1 MMDNSEIR
9 ARLSAEIDA
18 AVGYADSQLS
28 EDRIEATEYYLG
40 KQFNTVP
47 DGKSSIVA
55 TEVADVIEYMMP
67 SLMEVFMRSGEVVR
81 FLPRHP
87 EDQPKAE
94 AATMLVNSI
103 FQSQNNGFTILHD
116 FIKDALLYKCG
127 VLKCYFDTDV
137 SYTTEQYQGLTE
149 LDVAALTADD
159 DVEMLQSTSVDVT
172 APGEEPI
179 FETFDVSLRRA
190 KRTSRIKIDNIAP
203 EDFLFSPQATS
214 IEDASF
220 VAHRTYMTVGE
231 LIAQGYD
238 REEVEARVGLGEGW
252 DEQETQVRHEDVD
265 GGNDQNYAMRQN
277 ELVRVVEGY
286 MPLDMHDTGISTL
299 HRVLAIGQDNYV
311 LDVEPVDRAPFV
323 CASPIRVPHRLVGRS
338 VAEMVTDIQRIKST
352 ALRGVLDNLYLTN
365 DQRTAVVEGRVNLD
379 DMLQSRP
386 GGIVRMDAPG
396 MVQPLPVPQVGA
408 QGMSILSY
416 MDEVRDTRTG
426 FSKASMGLDPDAL
439 QSTTAAAVN
448 ATIQGGQ
455 AKVLMIARTLAET
468 GMRPL
473 AQLLLALAVKHL
485 DQPQSI
491 RVGGDMFQQID
502 PALIDADFYV
512 DIDVG
517 LGSGRDAERSM
528 ALQNIAQ
535 IQRDILQQLGLNNPV
550 VSVEQYLESV
560 KRVASLAGIKD
571 VDTMFA
577 TPEQIAAYRDAEAQ
591 QPPQD
596 DPEIMQKRMEFD
608 ADLQLRREKQQADIA
623 LEREKLE
630 AELALKQ
637 QEMAVELELRRA
649 KLAMGDTGVSTNIP
663 GAV

>member
-1 MMDNSEIR
+1 MIDNDEIR

-40 KQFNTVP
+40 KQFNSVA
-47 DGKSSIVA
+47 DGKSSIVS

-67 SLMEVFMRSGEVVR
+67 SLMEVFMRSGEIVR

-87 EDQPKAE
+87 DDTQKAD

-127 VLKCYFDTDV
+127 VIKCYYDTDV
-137 SYTTEQYQGLTE
+137 TYTSERYEGVTE
-149 LDVAALTADD
+149 LDVAALSADPEVEVLRSESISTED
-159 DVEMLQSTSVDVT
+159 PPLFEIFDVE
-172 APGEEPI
+172 
-179 FETFDVSLRRA
+179 LRRT
-190 KRTSRIKIDNIAP
+190 KRVSRIKIDNIAP

-238 REEVEARVGLGEGW
+238 RDEVEQRVGLGEGW
-252 DEQETQVRHEDVD
+252 DEQETQIRHDDVD

-286 MPLDMHDTGISTL
+286 VPLDMHDTGISTL
-299 HRVLAIGQDNYV
+299 HRVLAIGQDNHV
-311 LDVEPVDRAPFV
+311 LDVTPVDRAPFV

-338 VAEMVTDIQRIKST
+338 VAEMVTDIQRVKSV
-352 ALRGVLDNLYLTN
+352 ALRGVLDNLYLSN
-365 DQRTAVVEGRVNLD
+365 DARVAVVEGRVNLD

-396 MVQPLPVPQVGA
+396 MVQPLPVPQVGP
-408 QGMSILSY
+408 QGMALLNY

-426 FSKASMGLDPDAL
+426 FSKASLGLDPDAL

-491 RVGGDMFQQID
+491 RVGGDMFTQID
-502 PALIDADFYV
+502 PASIDVEFDV

-517 LGSGRDAERSM
+517 LGSGRDAERTM
-528 ALQNIAQ
+528 ALQQVAQ
-535 IQRDILQQLGLNNPV
+535 IQRDILQELGPMNPV
-550 VSVEQYLESV
+550 VAIEQYLETI
-560 KRVASLAGIKD
+560 KRIGSMAGIKD
-571 VDTMFA
+571 IDTMFA
-577 TPEQIAAYRDAEAQ
+577 TPEQLAAFRQQQAQ
-591 QPPQD
+591 QPPQE
-596 DPEIMQKRMEFD
+596 DPEVAQKRAEFE
-608 ADLQLRREKQQADIA
+608 ADIALRREKQQADIA

-649 KLAMGDTGVSTNIP
+649 KLAMGDSAVSTNIP

>member
-9 ARLSAEIDA
+9 ARLSAEVDA

-47 DGKSSIVA
+47 DGKSSIVS

-81 FLPRHP
+81 FMPRHP
-87 EDQPKAE
+87 DDQPKAE

-137 SYTTEQYQGLTE
+137 THTTENYEGVTDFDL
-149 LDVAALTADD
+149 AALTEDP
-159 DVEMLQSTSVDVT
+159 DVEVLQSTSIDVT
-172 APGEEPI
+172 AIGEDPV
-179 FETFDVSLRRA
+179 FESFDVSLRRA

-252 DEQETQVRHEDVD
+252 DEQETQIRHEDVD

-299 HRVLAIGQDNYV
+299 HRVLAIGQDNHV

-338 VAEMVTDIQRIKST
+338 VAEMVTDIQRVKST
-352 ALRGVLDNLYLTN
+352 ALRGVLDNLYLSN
-365 DQRTAVVEGRVNLD
+365 DQRVAVVEGRVNLD
-379 DMLQSRP
+379 DLLTSRA
-386 GGIVRMDAPG
+386 GGIVRMDSPG
-396 MVQPLPVPQVGA
+396 MVQPLPVTQVGP
-408 QGMSILSY
+408 QGMALLGY

-502 PALIDADFYV
+502 PALIDADFDV

-528 ALQNIAQ
+528 ALQQISQ
-535 IQRDILQQLGLNNPV
+535 IQRDILQQLGLNNPI
-550 VSVEQYLESV
+550 VSVEQYLESI

-571 VDTMFA
+571 IDTMFA
-577 TPEQIAAYRDAEAQ
+577 APEQIAAYRDAEMQ
-591 QPPQD
+591 QPDQE
-596 DPEIMQKRMEFD
+596 DPEVMQRRMEFD

-623 LEREKLE
+623 LQREKLE

-649 KLAMGDTGVSTNIP
+649 KLAMGDMAVSTNIP